1 MDAKEETINLGRMI
15 LRQSDLEIPVI
26 YKGEVFTLKYP
37 TPAMQTAIE
46 ADIARRLGGYPR
58 TSFSVDHVASVEAC
72 VTVDFTIIAD
82 KSPKWFKNVWGC
94 YDEELIA
101 TLFEG
106 YLSFRRRFQEKL
118 RTGGFEEVSKK

>member
-1 MDAKEETINLGRMI
+1 MEDKDVINLGRMI
-15 LRQSDLEIPVI
+15 LRQSDLEIPI
-26 YKGEVFTLKYP
+26 TYKGEVFTLKYP

-46 ADIARRLGGYPR
+46 ADIARRLGGFPR
-58 TSFSVDHVASVEAC
+58 TSFSADHVLSVEAC
-72 VTVDFTIIAD
+72 VTIDFTIIAE

-106 YLSFRRRFQEKL
+106 YCSFRRGFQDKL
-118 RTGGFEEVSKK
+118 RSGGFEEACKK